1 MTALETGL
9 AAAGVLAD
17 EGTVNLFGLSV
28 PWTAMLLF
36 AVALFLATGV
46 YSFIRQGLKVA
57 AVIVAVLAVLS
68 ALAAMGR
75 L

>member
-1 MTALETGL
+1 MTGVL
-9 AAAGVLAD
+9 AGVLAD
-17 EGTVNLFGLSV
+17 GEGTVNLFGLSV
-28 PWTAMLLF
+28 PWTAMLFF

-46 YSFIRQGLKVA
+46 YSFIKQGLKVA